1 MPAIRIIIVLLL
13 ILLISK
19 QLKNIKELLLPTRKS
34 ILETVA
40 VTIGLSVLGL
50 ITYKYANSWIN
61 YLIGTLGII
70 LFVTT
75 WLTEGITS
83 KGFTSMYRY
92 KEVILWNEIEKF
104 DVHKAN
110 NVKITLYGKFMEQ
123 SFKFRNE
130 DYNTVMDI
138 IRDNLHK

>member
-1 MPAIRIIIVLLL
+1 M
-13 ILLISK
+13 
-19 QLKNIKELLLPTRKS
+19 PTRKS

>member
-1 MPAIRIIIVLLL
+1 MNAIRIIIVLLL